1 MLNRIPTPTPSI
13 TSHISLKL
21 PGGGKQPAEISFS
34 TKGRM
39 SAFTLAA
46 NRKLTALEAG
56 PSSPDA
62 SGSRGAAA
70 MAERNRLAREQR
82 LRDEQQE
89 AIDNDLHALEYKLS
103 QFQCPTVVVQPAKRE
118 LSQAAAVA
126 RGPSR
131 AERREAQRAYAEKL
145 YQGSGVG
152 TKLPARAGGRLPP
165 AKLVENRL
173 NILRADP
180 AAREA
185 LRLDVERHIRDKAAE
200 KIKAAGGMPKN
211 FLAQNV
217 VAAARRRPRSAPVAR
232 SSSPP
237 RYLPDGTRIVY
248 EADEDELR
256 PAFRPGGAPAE
267 LYERPG
273 PPPHDYLPKKLSR
286 PQSAIT
292 RRTVVSSSAL
302 EDADDPVLV
311 FAETSPFRAGAPEN
325 ASPPS
330 SPNKGAEA
338 QGNPADIA

>member
-1 MLNRIPTPTPSI
+1 MINRIPTPTPSI

-217 VAAARRRPRSAPVAR
+217 VAAARRRRAPHPSRARRRRRGTSTARASSTRPTRTNCARPSGRAARRR
-232 SSSPP
+232 SSM
-237 RYLPDGTRIVY
+237 
-248 EADEDELR
+248 
-256 PAFRPGGAPAE
+256 
-267 LYERPG
+267 
-273 PPPHDYLPKKLSR
+273 
-286 PQSAIT
+286 SAQA
-292 RRTVVSSSAL
+292 RRHTTTCRRS
-302 EDADDPVLV
+302 
-311 FAETSPFRAGAPEN
+311 
-325 ASPPS
+325 
-330 SPNKGAEA
+330 
-338 QGNPADIA
+338 

>member
-1 MLNRIPTPTPSI
+1 M
-13 TSHISLKL
+13 
-21 PGGGKQPAEISFS
+21 
-34 TKGRM
+34 
-39 SAFTLAA
+39 
-46 NRKLTALEAG
+46 
-56 PSSPDA
+56 
-62 SGSRGAAA
+62 
-70 MAERNRLAREQR
+70 
-82 LRDEQQE
+82 
-89 AIDNDLHALEYKLS
+89 
-103 QFQCPTVVVQPAKRE
+103 
-118 LSQAAAVA
+118 
-126 RGPSR
+126 
-131 AERREAQRAYAEKL
+131 
-145 YQGSGVG
+145 
-152 TKLPARAGGRLPP
+152 
-165 AKLVENRL
+165 
-173 NILRADP
+173 
-180 AAREA
+180 
-185 LRLDVERHIRDKAAE
+185 
-200 KIKAAGGMPKN
+200 IKAAGGMPKN